1 MIVRPASST
10 STFSPFSVSSFAAH
24 PPVIPDPTMIAS
36 YIFVA
41 AMFASP
47 PNLTR
52 KPNLSALRSS
62 AFSALS
68 FSSRFPALSL
78 RLCGKSLLASRFQ
91 LSTSSSVSHSLADL
105 DAAVLRSRDNLQFQF
120 LREPD
125 FRRVIPVQRN
135 PPEDIVEVAL
145 ELRVQLRHRIAVLL
159 SPLSPL
165 RHRVVIH
172 RAQQRHL
179 LQRRRIHK
187 IFPEQFPA
195 LFVDARKSRQE
206 ILPLGLRGPFRQNHV
221 DKLIHARRFG
231 SRRVRLRNNQVRH
244 RHHCTVLVRI
254 QRAQLVSR
262 PGLRLRFTKKSRQRR
277 RKNRKH
283 RSGSQHL
290 QYIAPLHAPLP
301 LKFAPLAS

>member
-1 MIVRPASST
+1 MIVRPASNT
-10 STFSPFSVSSFAAH
+10 STFSPFSVSSFAAQ

-36 YIFVA
+36 YVFVA
-41 AMFASP
+41 AIFASP

-52 KPNLSALRSS
+52 KPNLPALRSS
-62 AFSALS
+62 AFSAPACRRQVSALS
-68 FSSRFPALSL
+68 FSS
-78 RLCGKSLLASRFQ
+78 LCSFFSPCCR

-105 DAAVLRSRDNLQFQF
+105 DAAVLRSRDNLQLQF

-159 SPLSPL
+159 SPL

-187 IFPEQFPA
+187 ILPEQFPA
-195 LFVDARKSRQE
+195 LFIDARKSRQE

-262 PGLRLRFTKKSRQRR
+262 
-277 RKNRKH
+277 
-283 RSGSQHL
+283 
-290 QYIAPLHAPLP
+290 
-301 LKFAPLAS
+301 